1 MNTISQHI
9 HRPSTLTPAERQ
21 RHKELRERFQRELP
35 SLEQLVASGEYTP
48 PIPHGVHLEILH
60 LRADLRRVRE
70 ASGLSLSEL
79 AARTGLDA
87 AVWQRLESGGPDSLT
102 VELVLRYAQ
111 ALGKR
116 LVWRLEDADDPAAAM
131 AGGR

>member
-1 MNTISQHI
+1 MNMSEHV

-21 RHKELRERFQRELP
+21 RQKELRERFQRERP

-48 PIPHGVHLEILH
+48 PIPHGVYLEILR
-60 LRADLRRVRE
+60 LCADLRRVRE

-79 AARTGLDA
+79 AARTGLDM
-87 AVWQRLESGGPDSLT
+87 AVWQRLESGGADALT
-102 VELVLRYAQ
+102 VELALRYAQ

-131 AGGR
+131 AGRS

>member
-1 MNTISQHI
+1 MSERI

-21 RHKELRERFQRELP
+21 RQKELRERFQRERP

-48 PIPHGVHLEILH
+48 PIPQGVYLEILR
-60 LRADLRRVRE
+60 LRADLRRLRE
-70 ASGLSLSEL
+70 ASGLSLSAL

-87 AVWQRLESGGPDSLT
+87 AVWQRLESAVPDALT
-102 VELVLRYAQ
+102 VEMVLRYAA

-116 LVWRLEDADDPAAAM
+116 LVWHLEEADDPSAEPAVS
-131 AGGR
+131 GR

>member
-1 MNTISQHI
+1 MSERI
-9 HRPSTLTPAERQ
+9 HRPANLTPEERQ
-21 RHKELRERFQRELP
+21 RQKELRERFQRERP

-48 PIPHGVHLEILH
+48 PIPHGVYLEV
-60 LRADLRRVRE
+60 LRLSADLRRVRE

-79 AARTGLDA
+79 AARTGLET
-87 AVWQRLESGGPDSLT
+87 AVWQRLENGGPDALT

-116 LVWRLEDADDPAAAM
+116 LIWRLEDADDAAAL
-131 AGGR
+131 AGGQTS